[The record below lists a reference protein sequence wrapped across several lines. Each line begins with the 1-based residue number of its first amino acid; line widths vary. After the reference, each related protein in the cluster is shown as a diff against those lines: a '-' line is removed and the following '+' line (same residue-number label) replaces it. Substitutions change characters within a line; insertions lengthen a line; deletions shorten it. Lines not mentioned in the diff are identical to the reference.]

1 MKNKKKFFI
10 IGGSAISIIL
20 AVVLCIVL
28 IPKHGEEKP
37 TESEPTES
45 SNSTVVIDEPVLPL
59 QLRILNFRRQVQSPK
74 QNKSVFARNARM
86 RISILRRK

>member
-1 MKNKKKFFI
+1 MKNKKKLFI

-45 SNSTVVIDEPVLPL
+45 SNSTVVIDELVDRC
-59 QLRILNFRRQVQSPK
+59 QYSRQKKVK
-74 QNKSVFARNARM
+74 KHV
-86 RISILRRK
+86 